1 VARHVDRCD
10 LLETEVPQQT
20 RVDEGSD
27 KPTRSSINVDVAVD
41 VPLNEQVVDSL
52 SVFVLAG
59 VGGT

>member
-27 KPTRSSINVDVAVD
+27 KPTSSINVDVAVD